1 MKDKNCN
8 IFHTLVCHI
17 THLHT
22 NSALN
27 YPQSSALHGQFFS
40 TLCVMTQESVVSLM
54 SIFKITNFSAL
65 TGRPQTRS
73 TAPWKL

>member
-27 YPQSSALHGQFFS
+27 YPQSFQFFS

>member
-8 IFHTLVCHI
+8 LFHTLVCHI
-17 THLHT
+17 T

>member
-8 IFHTLVCHI
+8 IFHTCLSY
-17 THLHT
+17 HT
-22 NSALN
+22 LAHKL
-27 YPQSSALHGQFFS
+27 S